1 MRRWEVK
8 DLRAV
13 GKSGA
18 RLDFTPYYSAR
29 SHAKL
34 SNLLMGGFFSFF
46 FLLICCL
53 AQIYSW
59 VDLLPC
65 VVCELEVKTFSSLLM
80 IVSGSCTQI
89 TLTETQKAAKT
100 H

>member
-18 RLDFTPYYSAR
+18 RLDFTPYYGAG

-34 SNLLMGGFFSFF
+34 SNLLIGVFFFF
-46 FLLICCL
+46 FLS
-53 AQIYSW
+53 Y
-59 VDLLPC
+59 
-65 VVCELEVKTFSSLLM
+65 
-80 IVSGSCTQI
+80 
-89 TLTETQKAAKT
+89 
-100 H
+100 

>member
-18 RLDFTPYYSAR
+18 RLDFTPYYGAG

-34 SNLLMGGFFSFF
+34 SNLLMGGFFS
-46 FLLICCL
+46 
-53 AQIYSW
+53 Y
-59 VDLLPC
+59 
-65 VVCELEVKTFSSLLM
+65 
-80 IVSGSCTQI
+80 
-89 TLTETQKAAKT
+89 
-100 H
+100 

>member
-18 RLDFTPYYSAR
+18 RLDFTPYYCAG

-34 SNLLMGGFFSFF
+34 SNLLMGGVFFFSFF
-46 FLLICCL
+46 FLINVLF
-53 AQIYSW
+53 AA
-59 VDLLPC
+59 DL
-65 VVCELEVKTFSSLLM
+65 
-80 IVSGSCTQI
+80 
-89 TLTETQKAAKT
+89 
-100 H
+100 

>member
-18 RLDFTPYYSAR
+18 RLDFTPYYSAG

-34 SNLLMGGFFSFF
+34 SYLLMGGFLSFLFFS
-46 FLLICCL
+46 LINVL
-53 AQIYSW
+53 FGA
-59 VDLLPC
+59 VL
-65 VVCELEVKTFSSLLM
+65 
-80 IVSGSCTQI
+80 
-89 TLTETQKAAKT
+89 
-100 H
+100 